1 MSADLEWD
9 RNFAL
14 EQSGDDEEMLAE
26 LLDLLRETAAAD
38 LSRIREAL
46 AAANPEELMHAA
58 HSLKGASA
66 SMAVEKIRA
75 VAYELECAGRDGRL
89 DVADQVETLAAMV
102 KGLDELNP

>member
-1 MSADLEWD
+1 MSADLGWD

-38 LSRIREAL
+38 LNLIREAIE
-46 AAANPEELMHAA
+46 ASDPEALMHAA
-58 HSLKGASA
+58 HSLKGATA

-75 VAYELECAGRDGRL
+75 TAYDLECAGRDGRL
-89 DVADQVETLAAMV
+89 DVDGQVNDLAAMV
-102 KGLDELNP
+102 DALKDLA